1 MAYRERSLSL
11 SPSKS
16 RYIYKFKM
24 LVSGLR
30 NTRLFTKGVWVG
42 MGSWKTMCMGVGFAL
57 EKRAVRGPWGS
68 WLERAVGPVRPWKL
82 LEPSGRSLPLTCEQ
96 VASEVMADIT
106 GFSPDRL
113 GDWPARHVRQLS
125 LIVPF
130 LENSHVLVLCWFL
143 HPHYFWGP

>member
-11 SPSKS
+11 NPSKP

-30 NTRLFTKGVWVG
+30 NTRLFTKAVWVG

-96 VASEVMADIT
+96 VASEVTGDVT
-106 GFSPDRL
+106 GFSPDR
-113 GDWPARHVRQLS
+113 P
-125 LIVPF
+125 
-130 LENSHVLVLCWFL
+130 NSTVS
-143 HPHYFWGP
+143 